1 MIEKDHQSDRE
12 NSGFKLD
19 KKKKSNT
26 TVSQSFTVNEI
37 RDKLAKYCAYQ
48 DRCHWEVENKMREFN
63 LIPEAYEEILIY
75 LIQNDFLNEDRFAR
89 SFVRGKFN
97 QKNWGR
103 IKIRVELKKRRI
115 PSKMI
120 ESALGEIDEE
130 DYFKTLQKL
139 FEKKK
144 ESLKNDRESFKKKA
158 KIRNYLLQKG
168 FESEIIAEL
177 FR

>member
-1 MIEKDHQSDRE
+1 MGI
-12 NSGFKLD
+12 
-19 KKKKSNT
+19 KKKENNT
-26 TVSQSFTVNEI
+26 GSQSFTVNEI

-48 DRCHWEVENKMREFN
+48 DRCHWEVENKMREFE
-63 LIPEAYEEILIY
+63 LIPEAHEEILIY
-75 LIQNDFLNEDRFAR
+75 LIQHNFLNEERFVR

-103 IKIRVELKKRRI
+103 IKIRIELKKRKISSRL
-115 PSKMI
+115 I
-120 ESALGEIDEE
+120 ESALLEIDED
-130 DYFKTLQKL
+130 DYLKTLQNL

-144 ESLKNDRESFKKKA
+144 NNLKSERESFKKKA

-168 FESEIIAEL
+168 FESEIIADL

>member
-1 MIEKDHQSDRE
+1 MDI
-12 NSGFKLD
+12 
-19 KKKKSNT
+19 KKKENNT
-26 TVSQSFTVNEI
+26 GSQSFTVDEI

-63 LIPEAYEEILIY
+63 LIPEAHEEIMIY
-75 LIQNDFLNEDRFAR
+75 LIQNDFLNEERFAR

-103 IKIRVELKKRRI
+103 IKIRSELKKRKI
-115 PSKMI
+115 PSKLI
-120 ESALGEIDEE
+120 DSALLEIDEE
-130 DYFKTLQKL
+130 DYLKTLENL

-144 ESLKNDRESFKKKA
+144 NNLKSERESFKKKA

-168 FESEIIAEL
+168 FESEIITDL